1 MKKVLVCL
9 CLAAWVAVVAGCSNP
24 PTPPA
29 NTDKEFEKLYKEYS
43 ARFYEKVTFQQVPN
57 MTPQQVTA
65 EATRVWDEIF
75 GPHKDLL
82 KRRVEESLKNLD
94 TAQPPQEDLFEEVFA
109 WNRNE
114 PPAGQPAP
122 LPPKQFLW
130 NPIGAAQGVLAE
142 SLARLFAPPSAG
154 IHAVMTANG
163 GILWEALDRNLDH
176 PKLLAREGPLLFL
189 VDLTRV
195 DDYYQVDK
203 LRMLQPKPKPNTPP
217 LFSPTPT
224 PPPAAS
230 GTAPSGAAEP
240 TPAPAKPA
248 AKATEKP
255 ADKAGPARP
264 KG

>member
-1 MKKVLVCL
+1 MRKVLVCA
-9 CLAAWVAVVAGCSNP
+9 CLAAWVAVVSGCSSA
-24 PTPPA
+24 PTSTSD
-29 NTDKEFEKLYKEYS
+29 TDKEFQKLYKQYS

-82 KRRVEESLKNLD
+82 RRRVEETLKNLE

-114 PPAGQPAP
+114 PPASQPAP

-203 LRMLQPKPKPNTPP
+203 LRMLQPKSSH

-240 TPAPAKPA
+240 TPPSARPADKSS
-248 AKATEKP
+248 EKP
-255 ADKAGPARP
+255 AERPGALKP